1 MKLIMHILK
10 KNKDFNYD
18 TATLDDVS
26 KKLIEEVAEV
36 LIEIANFSTTPKIS
50 LLRKVVAETF
60 DVVQVCIG
68 ILYICHRIAK
78 NKGKN
83 EFIQEANIRHKDK
96 LIERGWQIR
105 TGIEVDVKE

>member
-10 KNKDFNYD
+10 KNKDFDYD
-18 TATLDDVS
+18 AATLDDVS

-60 DVVQVCIG
+60 DVIQVCIG
-68 ILYICHRIAK
+68 ILYISHRIAK
-78 NKGKN
+78 NQGKSD
-83 EFIQEANIRHKDK
+83 FIQDANIKHKDK
-96 LIERGWQIR
+96 LIDRGWSIA
-105 TGIEVDVKE
+105 TGIEIEVKE